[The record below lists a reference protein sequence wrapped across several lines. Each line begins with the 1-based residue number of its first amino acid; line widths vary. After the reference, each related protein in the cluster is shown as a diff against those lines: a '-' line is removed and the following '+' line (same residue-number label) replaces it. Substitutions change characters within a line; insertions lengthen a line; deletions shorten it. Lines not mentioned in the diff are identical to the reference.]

1 MADGK
6 LPVESFVNRSEWAA
20 WLEANHLSSKGL
32 WIRFAK
38 KASKHASVSHPEALE
53 SALCYGWIDGQTD
66 TDDDEW
72 WLQKFSPRSKRSIWS
87 KINREKVE
95 ELTKRGLMKQSG
107 LNEVALAKKDGR
119 WGAAYDSVRGSVV
132 PDDLQAALDRSPKA
146 RAFFGTLNSKNR
158 YAVLFRIQTAKK
170 AETRAKRVA
179 QFVDM
184 LERHELIYP

>member
-6 LPVESFVNRSEWAA
+6 LPIQSFVNRGEWEA
-20 WLEANHLSSKGL
+20 WLEANHLSSRGL

-38 KASKHASVSHPEALE
+38 KASQHSSVTHPDALE

-66 TDDDEW
+66 TVDEEC

-95 ELTKRGLMKQSG
+95 ELTRRGLMKPSG
-107 LNEVALAKKDGR
+107 LKEARQAKDDGR
-119 WGAAYDSVRGSVV
+119 WDAAYDSVRGSVV
-132 PDDLQAALDRSPKA
+132 PVDLQTALDMNPKA
-146 RAFFGTLNSKNR
+146 KAFFGTLNSKNR

-170 AETRAKRVA
+170 AETRTKRVA
-179 QFVDM
+179 KFVDM